1 MQMKTIYHEKAAHL
15 FLLLVIHVLVLSTVA
30 NAEVIEWFPDGTPQ
44 VVKTVTASGPYRYE
58 EHIEPERFMIESKR
72 PTKMIDLYSKPDL
85 DGRNDMT
92 TTDILSMKKI
102 RHMKKS
108 ARATATVK

>member
-1 MQMKTIYHEKAAHL
+1 
-15 FLLLVIHVLVLSTVA
+15 
-30 NAEVIEWFPDGTPQ
+30 
-44 VVKTVTASGPYRYE
+44 
-58 EHIEPERFMIESKR
+58 MIESKR

-92 TTDILSMKKI
+92 TMDILSMKKI

-108 ARATATVK
+108 ARVTATVK